1 MRILLL
7 TTAALALTACGG
19 EDYEDANRDTTAMND
34 MTDDEPTL
42 DETGDEEAGYGDG
55 EGLGQTPPVN
65 TVQDAA
71 AGPVGVGTA
80 AIVGGD
86 TEGYLRNATL
96 GNLYEIQAGE
106 IAMEMGGSEEVR
118 QIGQRIVE
126 DHRALQQQMEAAL
139 ANTDVEFTPPTE
151 LDERRQG
158 MIDNLHAAS
167 SDTFDAA
174 FLHQQEAAH
183 LEAITLHEGYEARGD
198 IDALQQVA
206 VEASDVIETHLGMVT
221 DALGAAVDGE

>member
-1 MRILLL
+1 MRILIL
-7 TTAALALTACGG
+7 TTAALALTACG
-19 EDYEDANRDTTAMND
+19 EDYGDPDRSTTAAN
-34 MTDDEPTL
+34 
-42 DETGDEEAGYGDG
+42 ETVGDEEAGYGDG

-65 TVQDAA
+65 AVQDAA

-80 AIVGGD
+80 LVVGGD

-96 GNLYEIQAGE
+96 ENLYEIRAGE
-106 IAMEMGGSEEVR
+106 IAMEKGGSDVIRE
-118 QIGQRIVE
+118 IGRRIVD
-126 DHRALQQQMEAAL
+126 DHRALQQQMDAAL
-139 ANTDVEFTPPTE
+139 AELSVAFTPPTE

-183 LEAITLHEGYEARGD
+183 LEALTLHESYEARGD
-198 IDALQQVA
+198 VEALQRVA
-206 VEASDVIETHLGMVT
+206 VSASDVIETHLEMVT
-221 DALGAAVDGE
+221 DALGAAADGE